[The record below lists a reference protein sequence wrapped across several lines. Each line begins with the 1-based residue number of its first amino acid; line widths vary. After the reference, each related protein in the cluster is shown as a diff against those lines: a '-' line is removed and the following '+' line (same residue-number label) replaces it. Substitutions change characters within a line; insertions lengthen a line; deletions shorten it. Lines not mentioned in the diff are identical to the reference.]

1 MPRNIGFWGVKPMK
15 RIILAAAA
23 IAVATPVAPV
33 FADPPPWAPAHG
45 RRAKERVYD
54 DYGRYYEPRRLRRA
68 DRIWRGRD
76 GRSYCRRDN
85 GPHRRITGGAA
96 GALSVRAASDGSRG
110 GTVGGDKC

>member
-54 DYGRYYEPRRLRRA
+54 DYGRYYETRRLRRA

-76 GRSYCRRDN
+76 GRSYFRRHTGTT
-85 GPHRRITGGAA
+85 GPLLGGPA
-96 GALSVRAASDGSRG
+96 GALPGRSAERR
-110 GTVGGDKC
+110 VGKEVDRS